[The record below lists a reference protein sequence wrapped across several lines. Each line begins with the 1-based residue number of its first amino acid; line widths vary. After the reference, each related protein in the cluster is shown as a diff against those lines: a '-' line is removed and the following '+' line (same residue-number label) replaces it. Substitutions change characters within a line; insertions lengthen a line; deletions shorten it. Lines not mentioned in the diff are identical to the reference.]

1 MKLAGIIS
9 TAVLSFTLGV
19 AAPAYAQQEQHD
31 QQEEQKAKPA
41 QDEKKAQPEKPAK
54 PGTRTSSRKR
64 KTRNSRTGT
73 RIRKKKARNSRTR
86 TTSKKRRTRSSKRET
101 TSRKIETHSNARN
114 RLSQHSKRSAA
125 MPAAFQTTVTGPI
138 LDRSIGFVSANPIT
152 VIAASNTAAIRS
164 DSLTRGR
171 ATGSTPRTFLWSR

>member
-41 QDEKKAQPEKPAK
+41 QDEKKAQPEKP
-54 PGTRTSSRKR
+54 GTRTSSRKR

-73 RIRKKKARNSRTR
+73 RIRKKKARNSKTR
-86 TTSKKRRTRSSKRET
+86 TTSRSRRTRSSKRGT
-101 TSRKIETHSNARN
+101 TSRKIKTHSNARN
-114 RLSQHSKRSAA
+114 RLSPRSKRSAA
-125 MPAAFQTTVTGPI
+125 MPAAFQTTVTAPI
-138 LDRSIGFVSANPIT
+138 LGRSIVFVSANPIT